1 MLTFSS
7 ASARV
12 IDSRRAII
20 ECFEMLGNAPE
31 RDPDLLM
38 IHASVGHNLREL
50 VSEARRLAPRARI
63 LGSSCCGVIGREGV
77 SESMR
82 DVAIMAVKGPE
93 TVAAHVDGV
102 FGHNC
107 LEKAK
112 QLAEEVLHKMPGVKM
127 VYFLAS
133 GIDIANDL
141 CIRAIEDAL
150 GPEVTIFGAT
160 SADNMRGIASFQIFD
175 EEVFEHSAWLVGFG
189 DPGLQVITAASHGF
203 VAMGE
208 PMLVTKSDGNLIIEL
223 DGKPAWNVYT
233 ERLGLEPDA
242 CCGDTI
248 PIGALAERLD
258 ENIAAEYG
266 NSHILRVVTSRN
278 ERGGMLYATRI
289 EEGTPLWLTV
299 RDEDRIF
306 ADMDRM
312 TSRIVSEAGDARP
325 VAVFHADCLARGRH
339 MFNRILKEE
348 LVSRMQA
355 PFACDGETP
364 PWLGMYGFGEF
375 ARLGGKNQYH
385 NYTSALYVIYR
396 KLDKSEN

>member
-12 IDSRRAII
+12 IDSRRAIA
-20 ECFEMLGNAPE
+20 ECFEILGSAPE
-31 RDPDLLM
+31 TDPDLLM

-50 VSEARRLAPRARI
+50 VSEARLLAPRAQI
-63 LGSSCCGVIGREGV
+63 VGASCCGVIGREGV
-77 SESMR
+77 SESLR
-82 DVAIMAVKGPE
+82 DVAIMAVKGAE
-93 TVAAHVDGV
+93 TTTAHVDGV

-107 LEKAK
+107 LDKVRH
-112 QLAEEVLHKMPGVKM
+112 LAGEVLRSLPGVNM

-141 CIRAIEDAL
+141 CIRAIEEVL

-160 SADNMRGIASFQIFD
+160 SADNMRGIASFQLFD
-175 EEVFEHSAWLVGFG
+175 VGVYEHSAWLVGFA
-189 DPGLQVITAASHGF
+189 DPDLKVITAASHGF
-203 VAMGE
+203 VAVGE
-208 PMLVTKSDGNLIIEL
+208 PMMVTKSEGHQIIEL
-223 DGKPAWNVYT
+223 DGRPAWDVYT
-233 ERLGLEPDA
+233 ERLGLDTRA
-242 CCGDTI
+242 SCGDTI

-258 ENIAAEYG
+258 EGLAEEYG
-266 NSHILRVVTSRN
+266 NPHILRVVTSRD
-278 ERGGMLYATRI
+278 ERGAMLYATRI

-299 RDEDRIF
+299 RDEERIF

-312 TSRIVSEAGDARP
+312 TSRIVAESGGATP

-355 PFACDGETP
+355 PFSCSGEIP

-375 ARLGGKNQYH
+375 ARLGGANHYH
-385 NYTSALYVIYR
+385 NYTSALYVLFRNAVNPVI
-396 KLDKSEN
+396 